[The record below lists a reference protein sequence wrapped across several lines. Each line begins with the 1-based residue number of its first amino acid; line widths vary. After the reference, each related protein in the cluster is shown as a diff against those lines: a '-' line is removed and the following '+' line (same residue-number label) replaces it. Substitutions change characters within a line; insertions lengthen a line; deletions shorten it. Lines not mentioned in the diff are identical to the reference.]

1 MYISIH
7 GKYDAL
13 KGIKDGNEEYVDN
26 YFDDNYDYYVITGI
40 TGDLSVS
47 VGFEYPDEGCI
58 GGYYVEFVTNGF
70 IADCDGINSDDT
82 VYTGNILLCSFKEGK
97 RIWHKDAE
105 KKELTFEVKEANPD
119 FEITGEYENITDNE
133 DGTYTISGITSD
145 LTVSLQSEFPT
156 ETGDVAAGHAIQFFM
171 PDNMRV
177 YEYDSENFDTFFI
190 RYS

>member
-1 MYISIH
+1 M
-7 GKYDAL
+7 
-13 KGIKDGNEEYVDN
+13 
-26 YFDDNYDYYVITGI
+26 
-40 TGDLSVS
+40 
-47 VGFEYPDEGCI
+47 
-58 GGYYVEFVTNGF
+58 
-70 IADCDGINSDDT
+70 
-82 VYTGNILLCSFKEGK
+82 YTGNILLCSFKEGK

-171 PDNMRV
+171 PDDMRV